1 MRAPVC
7 AHDNVELERSG
18 EEKASRSGAVG
29 WLDMA
34 LSWDGTIGRVGE
46 AIIRA
51 GLYEGATAHVLRP
64 RSIATVNHA
73 YNGTVNRRKRPRFE
87 RNKDKWRESCALKVF
102 CW

>member
-51 GLYEGATAHVLRP
+51 GLYAGATAHLLRP

-87 RNKDKWRESCALKVF
+87 RNKDKWRESCATNVF